1 MNEMVG
7 VRTCYRSYNGTY
19 YARTERKRM
28 RKKTLVLRRKIH
40 KEREGESGNAMD
52 VFTHAGIRPIGC
64 SLASYARMLILN
76 I

>member
-28 RKKTLVLRRKIH
+28 RKKIH

-64 SLASYARMLILN
+64 SLVLN